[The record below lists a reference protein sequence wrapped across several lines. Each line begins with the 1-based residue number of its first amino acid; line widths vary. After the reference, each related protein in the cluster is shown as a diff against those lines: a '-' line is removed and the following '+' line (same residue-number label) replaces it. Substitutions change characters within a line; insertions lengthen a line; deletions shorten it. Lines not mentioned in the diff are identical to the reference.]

1 MTSHKMTDWFRI
13 KRLRPWIRGIGG
25 IIPIYAVLFKLG
37 YVMSPAAVPAVLCI
51 PNCPSTQRYHA
62 IAPGSLDALSENERS
77 LSERL
82 ENADPAQI
90 SLLVEKSQYR
100 LTVFYAGQ
108 PVTSYPMVL
117 GGNPTG
123 DKLHE
128 GDERTPEG
136 IYHIRD
142 LYPHPDWSKFIWLD
156 YPSPQAWR
164 EHFAAKWNGELSWF
178 LPIGGQIGIHGVP
191 DGGDHLISDRTNWTW
206 GCISLT
212 NADVDDL
219 YAVLKPGIV
228 VEIVP

>member
-1 MTSHKMTDWFRI
+1 MLYGLRAKRWGRLIRI
-13 KRLRPWIRGIGG
+13 VGSSALL
-25 IIPIYAVLFKLG
+25 YAVMYKLG
-37 YVMSPAAVPAVLCI
+37 FVMSPSALPAVLCI
-51 PNCPSTQRYHA
+51 PSCPPTQRYHA
-62 IAPGSLDALSENERS
+62 IAPEPLPETRTDERS
-77 LSERL
+77 LSEIIG
-82 ENADPAQI
+82 NADPTQL

-100 LTVFYAGQ
+100 LTVVYAGH
-108 PVTSYPMVL
+108 PVKAYPIVL

-123 DKLHE
+123 DKLFE

-136 IYHIRD
+136 IYRIRD

-191 DGGDHLISDRTNWTW
+191 EGGDGLIADRTNWTW

-212 NADVDDL
+212 NADVHDL
-219 YAVLKPGIV
+219 YAVLEPGML